1 MNRIQ
6 DFRNRIIE
14 RTGLI
19 IILKNSGW
27 LLADRV
33 IRMGIG
39 LLVTIKVARYLG
51 PSAFGLMNYALAFT
65 SLFAVIC
72 TLGLDSI
79 VVRDLLKKT
88 HKTEDLMGTS
98 FYLRV
103 IATLLTILLILVII
117 FFVDPKPELTQTL
130 IIILSSAFVFPTFDT
145 IDYYF
150 QAKLLSKFTV
160 IAKNIAFI
168 VAALIKFGLV
178 YFNSSLIYFA
188 WANFIELA
196 IGAILLVLVYRIN
209 NFRITD
215 WKFNKSLSLQLMK
228 NGWPLLLSGIVVL
241 VYMKIDQIMIGDLLN
256 DKEVGIYSAAVRISE
271 IWYFIP
277 GIITISVFPSVIK
290 MKEENQ
296 LNYRLRMRKLYSLM
310 AVLSIT
316 IAIIVTFL
324 SHSIIFFLYGSEY
337 LASSQILLV
346 HIWSGV
352 FVFLGVASSQ
362 YLVAENFTKIIF
374 QRTFAGALI
383 NVLLNFYLIPRY
395 GGLGAA
401 YSTLIAYFVA
411 TFSII
416 FYKKSREQAY
426 LMLTSFYPKNIL
438 KIFRN

>member
-1 MNRIQ
+1 
-6 DFRNRIIE
+6 
-14 RTGLI
+14 
-19 IILKNSGW
+19 
-27 LLADRV
+27 
-33 IRMGIG
+33 
-39 LLVTIKVARYLG
+39 
-51 PSAFGLMNYALAFT
+51 
-65 SLFAVIC
+65 
-72 TLGLDSI
+72 
-79 VVRDLLKKT
+79 
-88 HKTEDLMGTS
+88 
-98 FYLRV
+98 
-103 IATLLTILLILVII
+103 
-117 FFVDPKPELTQTL
+117 
-130 IIILSSAFVFPTFDT
+130 
-145 IDYYF
+145 
-150 QAKLLSKFTV
+150 
-160 IAKNIAFI
+160 
-168 VAALIKFGLV
+168 
-178 YFNSSLIYFA
+178 
-188 WANFIELA
+188 
-196 IGAILLVLVYRIN
+196 
-209 NFRITD
+209 
-215 WKFNKSLSLQLMK
+215 
-228 NGWPLLLSGIVVL
+228 
-241 VYMKIDQIMIGDLLN
+241 MKIDQIMIGDLLN